1 MTQAARPALD
11 GLALGAALLTVVL
24 WASAFVGIRAVA
36 PELSPGSI
44 ALGRLAIG
52 SVALGILVAFRGW
65 RRPSRRALI
74 LIVASGLSWFAVYN
88 LALNAAERIVDACT
102 ASMLVNT
109 GPIFIAIF
117 AGLFLREALPARL
130 LLGCAVA
137 FGGSVLIG
145 VASSADSAL
154 GGDAFL
160 GIVLCVVAALAYATG
175 VTLQKPALNEVS
187 ALQVTWMA
195 CLTGAIVCLPFA
207 PTLVSELG
215 RADGATLGWLAYL
228 GIFPT
233 SLAFTVWAFALR
245 RSSAGK
251 LGSTT
256 YLVPPVAIVM
266 GWLVLQEAPPT
277 LAIVGG
283 ALCVGGVIVAR
294 SSGSLLRRRP
304 SAAAVEGG

>member
-1 MTQAARPALD
+1 VAPPARPAVD

-52 SVALGILVAFRGW
+52 SIALGALVAFRGW

-74 LIVASGLSWFAVYN
+74 LIVASGVSWFAVYN
-88 LALNAAERIVDACT
+88 LALNAAERIVDAGT

-117 AGLFLREALPARL
+117 AGLFLGEGLPGRL
-130 LLGCAVA
+130 LLGCVVA

-145 VASSADSAL
+145 VASSGDAAL
-154 GGDAFL
+154 GGDAVF
-160 GIVLCVVAALAYATG
+160 GIVLCVTAALAYAVG
-175 VTLQKPALNEVS
+175 VTLQKPALDEIS
-187 ALQVTWMA
+187 ALQLTWMA

-215 RADGATLGWLAYL
+215 RADGTTLGWLAYL

-245 RSSAGK
+245 RSSAGR

-256 YLVPPVAIVM
+256 YLVPPVAIVL
-266 GWLVLQEAPPT
+266 GWLLLHEAPPT
-277 LAIVGG
+277 LAFAGG
-283 ALCVGGVIVAR
+283 VLCIGGVIVAR
-294 SSGSLLRRRP
+294 SSGSFVRRR
-304 SAAAVEGG
+304 AAEASLPEA